1 MPAWCCRK
9 TFTHS
14 LNDTTNP
21 YPTVIAVGYTSIMP
35 TLIEWFAQTKNRFW
49 DMDGAYG
56 AQCWDLWAKYSMDM
70 YGMSIQDCI
79 TPTGYAGG
87 LYTSY
92 PVSARCEQVYERI
105 PANGYSPVA
114 GDVAIWGYGT
124 YTPYT
129 HVAIVAGNDGVKDGR
144 IYVITQNPD
153 ASALKWFTTVGLLG
167 YLHPRTM
174 SKPGVDNPTGD
185 NNQGHPDTGRGGAW
199 IHWQGDNL
207 YLHETDNS
215 GARTRIFYKTT
226 ANNFSEKASQGQ
238 PSGSQGQGHPSS
250 STSPENSYALY
261 VVGTVEAGLR
271 WDAVEAANLQGIGI
285 AQWSFGRRLQVLNAM
300 KSADPTGYA
309 TFKTSAPQIAAL
321 MESGGDFTRNLTQTE
336 ASAFKTWAARSESH
350 EGQRKQFAEDYVGY
364 PQEYD
369 DDKMQI
375 LWVTA
380 YHQSPANALKVPK
393 ASNLAQLKTNIL
405 STYPFQPYVS
415 RYNQAY
421 SLLTVWDGKSNP
433 PAF

>member
-1 MPAWCCRK
+1 MAI
-9 TFTHS
+9 S
-14 LNDTTNP
+14 LTQW
-21 YPTVIAVGYTSIMP
+21 IQ
-35 TLIEWFAQTKNRFW
+35 QTQGRYW

-105 PANGYSPVA
+105 PASGYSPVA

-129 HVAIVAGNDGVKDGR
+129 HVAIVAGNEGVKNNS
-144 IYVITQNPD
+144 IYIITQNPD
-153 ASALKWFTTVGLLG
+153 ASALKWFPIDGLLG

-174 SKPGVDNPTGD
+174 PKSDVDNPTGG
-185 NNQGHPDTGRGGAW
+185 NNQGHPDSARGGAW

-215 GARTRIFYKTT
+215 GSHTRIFYKTT

-238 PSGSQGQGHPSS
+238 PSDSQGQGYPSS

-261 VVGTVEAGLR
+261 VVGTVEAGLQ

-285 AQWSFGRRLQVLNAM
+285 AQWSFGRRLQVLNKM
-300 KSADPTGYA
+300 READPTGYA
-309 TFKTSAPQIAAL
+309 AFKSAAPEIAGL
-321 MESGGDFTRNLTQTE
+321 VESGGDFTRPLTSTE
-336 ASAFKTWAARSESH
+336 AAAFRTWAARSESH
-350 EGQRKQFAEDYVGY
+350 EGQRKQFAEDYAGY
-364 PQEYD
+364 PQEYG

-375 LWVTA
+375 LWMTA

-393 ASNLAQLKTNIL
+393 ALNLAQLKTNIL
-405 STYPFQPYVS
+405 NTYPFQPYVS

-421 SLLTVWDGKSNP
+421 SLLTVWDGTSNP

>member
-1 MPAWCCRK
+1 
-9 TFTHS
+9 
-14 LNDTTNP
+14 
-21 YPTVIAVGYTSIMP
+21 
-35 TLIEWFAQTKNRFW
+35 
-49 DMDGAYG
+49 MDGAYG

-105 PANGYSPVA
+105 PASGYSPVA

-129 HVAIVAGNDGVKDGR
+129 HTAIVAGNEGVKNNS
-144 IYVITQNPD
+144 IYIITQNPD
-153 ASALKWFTTVGLLG
+153 ASALKWFPIDGLLG

-174 SKPGVDNPTGD
+174 PKSDVDNPTGG
-185 NNQGHPDTGRGGAW
+185 NNQGYPDSARGGAW

-215 GARTRIFYKTT
+215 GSRTRIFRKTT
-226 ANNFSEKASQGQ
+226 ANNFFEKASQGQ
-238 PSGSQGQGHPSS
+238 PSDSQGQGHPSS

-261 VVGTVEAGLR
+261 VVGTVEAGLQ

-285 AQWSFGRRLQVLNAM
+285 AQWSFGRRLQVLNKM
-300 KSADPTGYA
+300 RDADPTGYA
-309 TFKTSAPQIAAL
+309 AFKSAAPEIAGL
-321 MESGGDFTRNLTQTE
+321 MESGGDFTRPLTSTE
-336 ASAFKTWAARSESH
+336 AAAFRTWAARSESH
-350 EGQRKQFAEDYVGY
+350 EGQRKQFAEDYAGY
-364 PQEYD
+364 PQEYG

-405 STYPFQPYVS
+405 NTYPFQPYVS

-421 SLLTVWDGKSNP
+421 SLLTVWDGTSNP

>member
-1 MPAWCCRK
+1 MAI
-9 TFTHS
+9 TFAQWI
-14 LNDTTNP
+14 D
-21 YPTVIAVGYTSIMP
+21 
-35 TLIEWFAQTKNRFW
+35 QTKNRYW

-70 YGMSIQDCI
+70 HGMSIQDCI

-92 PVSARCEQVYERI
+92 PVSARCGQVYERI

-129 HVAIVAGNDGVKDGR
+129 HVAIVAGDGVKDGN
-144 IYVITQNPD
+144 IHVITQNPD
-153 ASALKWFTTVGLLG
+153 ASALKWFPTAGLLG

-174 SKPGVDNPTGD
+174 PKPDVDNPTGD
-185 NNQGHPDTGRGGAW
+185 NNQGCPDTARGSAW

-207 YLHETDNS
+207 YLHETDNA

-226 ANNFSEKASQGQ
+226 ANNFSEKASQSQ
-238 PSGSQGQGHPSS
+238 PSDNNGQAHPS
-250 STSPENSYALY
+250 TSLSPKNSYALY
-261 VVGTVEAGLR
+261 VVGTVEAGLQ

-285 AQWSFGRRLQVLNAM
+285 AQWSFDRRLQVLNKM
-300 KSADPTGYA
+300 READPTGYGA
-309 TFKTSAPQIAAL
+309 FKASAPQIAAL
-321 MESGGDFTRNLTQTE
+321 MESGGSFTRNLTQGE
-336 ASAFKTWAARSESH
+336 AAAFRTWARRSESR
-350 EGQRKQFAEDYVGY
+350 EGQRRQFTQDYAGY
-364 PQEYD
+364 PHQYD

-380 YHQSPANALKVPK
+380 YHQSPAYALKVPR
-393 ASNLAQLKTNIL
+393 AANLAQLKANIL
-405 STYPFQPYVS
+405 GTYPFGLYAT

-421 SLLTVWDGKSNP
+421 SLLSVWDGTSNP

>member
-1 MPAWCCRK
+1 MAI
-9 TFTHS
+9 S
-14 LNDTTNP
+14 LTQW
-21 YPTVIAVGYTSIMP
+21 IQ
-35 TLIEWFAQTKNRFW
+35 QTQGRYW

-105 PANGYSPVA
+105 PASGYSPVA

-129 HVAIVAGNDGVKDGR
+129 HVAIVAGNEGVKNNS
-144 IYVITQNPD
+144 IYIITQNPD
-153 ASALKWFTTVGLLG
+153 ASALKWFPIDGLLG

-174 SKPGVDNPTGD
+174 PKSDVDNPTGD
-185 NNQGHPDTGRGGAW
+185 NNQGHPGSARGGAW

-207 YLHETDNS
+207 YLRETDNS
-215 GARTRIFYKTT
+215 GSRTRIFYKTT

-238 PSGSQGQGHPSS
+238 PSDSQGQGHPSR

-261 VVGTVEAGLR
+261 VVGTVEAGLQ

-285 AQWSFGRRLQVLNAM
+285 AQWSFGRRLQVLNKM
-300 KSADPTGYA
+300 READPTGYA
-309 TFKTSAPQIAAL
+309 AFKSAAPEIAGL
-321 MESGGDFTRNLTQTE
+321 MESGGDFTRPLTSTE
-336 ASAFKTWAARSESH
+336 AAAFRTWAARSESH
-350 EGQRKQFAEDYVGY
+350 EGQRKQFAEDYAGY
-364 PQEYD
+364 PQEYG

-393 ASNLAQLKTNIL
+393 ALNLAQLKTNIL
-405 STYPFQPYVS
+405 NTYPFQPYVS

-421 SLLTVWDGKSNP
+421 SLLTVWDGTSNP

>member
-1 MPAWCCRK
+1 MAI
-9 TFTHS
+9 S
-14 LNDTTNP
+14 LTQW
-21 YPTVIAVGYTSIMP
+21 IQ
-35 TLIEWFAQTKNRFW
+35 QTQGRYW

-105 PANGYSPVA
+105 PASGYSPVA

-129 HVAIVAGNDGVKDGR
+129 HVAIVAGNEGVKNNS
-144 IYVITQNPD
+144 IYIITQNPD
-153 ASALKWFTTVGLLG
+153 ASALKWFPIDGLLG

-174 SKPGVDNPTGD
+174 PKSDVDNPTGD
-185 NNQGHPDTGRGGAW
+185 NNQGHPDSARGGAW
-199 IHWQGDNL
+199 IHWQGDSL

-215 GARTRIFYKTT
+215 GSRTRIFYKTT

-238 PSGSQGQGHPSS
+238 PSDSQGQGHPSS
-250 STSPENSYALY
+250 SISPENSYALY
-261 VVGTVEAGLR
+261 VVGTVEAGLQ

-285 AQWSFGRRLQVLNAM
+285 AQWSFGRRLQVLNKM
-300 KSADPTGYA
+300 READPTGYA
-309 TFKTSAPQIAAL
+309 AFKSAAPEIAGL
-321 MESGGDFTRNLTQTE
+321 MESGGDFTRPLTSTE
-336 ASAFKTWAARSESH
+336 AAAFRTWAARSESH
-350 EGQRKQFAEDYVGY
+350 EGQRRQFAEDYAGY
-364 PQEYD
+364 PQEYG

-393 ASNLAQLKTNIL
+393 ALNLAQLKTNIL
-405 STYPFQPYVS
+405 NTYPFQPYVS

-421 SLLTVWDGKSNP
+421 SLLTVWDGTSNP

>member
-1 MPAWCCRK
+1 M
-9 TFTHS
+9 
-14 LNDTTNP
+14 
-21 YPTVIAVGYTSIMP
+21 
-35 TLIEWFAQTKNRFW
+35 
-49 DMDGAYG
+49 
-56 AQCWDLWAKYSMDM
+56 
-70 YGMSIQDCI
+70 
-79 TPTGYAGG
+79 
-87 LYTSY
+87 
-92 PVSARCEQVYERI
+92 
-105 PANGYSPVA
+105 
-114 GDVAIWGYGT
+114 
-124 YTPYT
+124 
-129 HVAIVAGNDGVKDGR
+129 
-144 IYVITQNPD
+144 
-153 ASALKWFTTVGLLG
+153 
-167 YLHPRTM
+167 
-174 SKPGVDNPTGD
+174 
-185 NNQGHPDTGRGGAW
+185 
-199 IHWQGDNL
+199 
-207 YLHETDNS
+207 
-215 GARTRIFYKTT
+215 
-226 ANNFSEKASQGQ
+226 
-238 PSGSQGQGHPSS
+238 
-250 STSPENSYALY
+250 
-261 VVGTVEAGLR
+261 VGTVESGLR

-350 EGQRKQFAEDYVGY
+350 EGQRKQFAEDCAGY
-364 PQEYD
+364 PQEYE

-405 STYPFQPYVS
+405 STYPFQPYTS

>member
-1 MPAWCCRK
+1 MAI
-9 TFTHS
+9 TF
-14 LNDTTNP
+14 NDW
-21 YPTVIAVGYTSIMP
+21 IR
-35 TLIEWFAQTKNRFW
+35 QTQGRYW

-87 LYTSY
+87 LYTAY
-92 PVSARCEQVYERI
+92 PVSARCGQVYERI
-105 PANGYSPVA
+105 PAGGYTPVA

-153 ASALKWFTTVGLLG
+153 ASALKWFTTAGLLG

-174 SKPGVDNPTGD
+174 PKPGEDNPTGG
-185 NNQGHPDTGRGGAW
+185 NNQGNPGAGRGGAW

-215 GARTRIFYKTT
+215 GARTRVFYKTT
-226 ANNFSEKASQGQ
+226 ANNFSEKAPQGQ
-238 PSGSQGQGHPSS
+238 PSDSQGQGRPSS

-261 VVGTVEAGLR
+261 AVGTVESSLR

-285 AQWSFGRRLQVLNAM
+285 AQWSFGRRLQVLNTM

-336 ASAFKTWAARSESH
+336 ASAFKTWAARSESR
-350 EGQRKQFAEDYVGY
+350 EGQRRQFAEDCAGY
-364 PQEYD
+364 PQEYE

-375 LWVTA
+375 LWMTA

-393 ASNLAQLKTNIL
+393 ASNLDQLKTNIL
-405 STYPFQPYVS
+405 STYPFQPYTS

>member
-1 MPAWCCRK
+1 MAI
-9 TFTHS
+9 TF
-14 LNDTTNP
+14 DKW
-21 YPTVIAVGYTSIMP
+21 IK
-35 TLIEWFAQTKNRFW
+35 QTQGRYW

-70 YGMSIQDCI
+70 YGMSLQDCI

-92 PVSARCEQVYERI
+92 PVSSRCEQVYERI
-105 PANGYSPVA
+105 PASGYSPVA

-129 HVAIVAGNDGVKDGR
+129 HVAIVAGNEGVKNNS
-144 IYVITQNPD
+144 IYIITQNPD
-153 ASALKWFTTVGLLG
+153 ASALKWFPIDGLLG

-174 SKPGVDNPTGD
+174 PKPDVDNPTGD
-185 NNQGHPDTGRGGAW
+185 NNQGHPDSARGGAW

-215 GARTRIFYKTT
+215 GSHTRIFYKTT

-238 PSGSQGQGHPSS
+238 PSDSQGQGYPSR

-261 VVGTVEAGLR
+261 VIGTVESSLQ
-271 WDAVEAANLQGIGI
+271 WDAVEAANFQGIGI
-285 AQWSFGRRLQVLNAM
+285 AQWSFGRRLQVLNKM
-300 KSADPTGYA
+300 READPTGYA
-309 TFKTSAPQIAAL
+309 AFKTSAPQIAAL
-321 MESGGDFTRNLTQTE
+321 MESGGDFTRPLTSTE
-336 ASAFKTWAARSESH
+336 AAAFQTWAQRSESH
-350 EGQRKQFAEDYVGY
+350 EGQRKQFTEDYASY
-364 PQEYD
+364 PQQYD

-393 ASNLAQLKTNIL
+393 ASNLAQLKNNIL
-405 STYPFQPYVS
+405 NTYPFQPYVS

-421 SLLTVWDGKSNP
+421 SLLTVWDGTSNP

>member
-1 MPAWCCRK
+1 MAI
-9 TFTHS
+9 TFAQWI
-14 LNDTTNP
+14 D
-21 YPTVIAVGYTSIMP
+21 
-35 TLIEWFAQTKNRFW
+35 QTKNRYW

-92 PVSARCEQVYERI
+92 PVSARCGQVYERI
-105 PANGYSPVA
+105 PASGYSPVA

-153 ASALKWFTTVGLLG
+153 ASALKWFPTAGLLG
-167 YLHPRTM
+167 YLHPRSM
-174 SKPGVDNPTGD
+174 PKPDVNNPTGD
-185 NNQGHPDTGRGGAW
+185 NNQGTPDTGRGGAW
-199 IHWQGDNL
+199 IHYQGDNL
-207 YLHETDNS
+207 YLHETDNT
-215 GARTRIFYKTT
+215 GARTRVFYKTT

-238 PSGSQGQGHPSS
+238 PSDSQGQGHPSS
-250 STSPENSYALY
+250 STNAENSYALY
-261 VVGTVEAGLR
+261 VVGSVESSLR

-285 AQWSFGRRLQVLNAM
+285 AQWSFGRRLQVLNKMRA
-300 KSADPTGYA
+300 ADPTGYA
-309 TFKTSAPQIAAL
+309 AFKNAAPEIAGL
-321 MESGGDFTRNLTQTE
+321 MELGGDFTRPLTSTE
-336 ASAFKTWAARSESH
+336 AAAFRTWARRGESH
-350 EGQRKQFAEDYVGY
+350 EGQRKQFAEDYASY

-393 ASNLAQLKTNIL
+393 ASNLAQLKANIL
-405 STYPFQPYVS
+405 NTYPFGPYTN

-421 SLLTVWDGKSNP
+421 SLLSVWDGKSNP

>member
-1 MPAWCCRK
+1 MAI
-9 TFTHS
+9 TFTQWI
-14 LNDTTNP
+14 D
-21 YPTVIAVGYTSIMP
+21 
-35 TLIEWFAQTKNRFW
+35 QTKNRFW

-70 YGMSIQDCI
+70 YGMSLQDCI

-129 HVAIVAGNDGVKDGR
+129 HVAIVAGNDGVKNNS
-144 IYVITQNPD
+144 IYIITQNPD
-153 ASALKWFTTVGLLG
+153 ASALKWFPIDGLLG

-174 SKPGVDNPTGD
+174 PKSDVDNPTGD
-185 NNQGHPDTGRGGAW
+185 NNQGHPDSARGGAW

-215 GARTRIFYKTT
+215 GSHTRIFYKTT

-238 PSGSQGQGHPSS
+238 PSDSQGQGHPSS

-261 VVGTVEAGLR
+261 VIGTVESGLR

-285 AQWSFGRRLQVLNAM
+285 AQWSFGRRLQVLNKM
-300 KSADPTGYA
+300 READPTGYA
-309 TFKTSAPQIAAL
+309 AFKSTAPEIAGL
-321 MESGGDFTRNLTQTE
+321 MESGGDFARPLTSTE
-336 ASAFKTWAARSESH
+336 AAAFQTWAARGESH
-350 EGQRKQFAEDYVGY
+350 EGQRKQFAEDYAGY
-364 PQEYD
+364 PQEYG

-405 STYPFQPYVS
+405 NTYPFQPYVS

-421 SLLTVWDGKSNP
+421 SLLTVWDGTSNP

>member
-1 MPAWCCRK
+1 MAI
-9 TFTHS
+9 TFTQWI
-14 LNDTTNP
+14 D
-21 YPTVIAVGYTSIMP
+21 
-35 TLIEWFAQTKNRFW
+35 QTKNRFW

-105 PANGYSPVA
+105 SANGYSPVA

-124 YTPYT
+124 YTTYT
-129 HVAIVAGNDGVKDGR
+129 HVAIVAADGVQNGN

-153 ASALKWFTTVGLLG
+153 ASALKWFPTTGLLG
-167 YLHPRTM
+167 YLHPRAM
-174 SKPGVDNPTGD
+174 PKPDVNNPTGD
-185 NNQGHPDTGRGGAW
+185 NNQGNHDTSLGGAW

-215 GARTRIFYKTT
+215 VARTRIFYRTT
-226 ANNFSEKASQGQ
+226 ANNFFEKAAQSQ
-238 PSGSQGQGHPSS
+238 PSDSQGQGHPSS
-250 STSPENSYALY
+250 SASAENSYALY

-285 AQWSFGRRLQVLNAM
+285 AQWSFSRRLQVLNTM
-300 KSADPTGYA
+300 KTVDPTGYTA
-309 TFKTSAPQIAAL
+309 FKTAAPQIAAL
-321 MESGGDFTRNLTQTE
+321 MESGGEFTRNLTQAE
-336 ASAFKTWAARSESH
+336 ATAFQTWARRGESH
-350 EGQRKQFAEDYVGY
+350 EGQRRQFAEDYAGY

-380 YHQSPANALKVPK
+380 YHQSPANALKIPK
-393 ASNLAQLKTNIL
+393 ASNLAQLKANIL
-405 STYPFQPYVS
+405 NTYPFQPYGN

-421 SLLTVWDGKSNP
+421 SLLSVWDGKSNP

>member
-1 MPAWCCRK
+1 MAI
-9 TFTHS
+9 TFS
-14 LNDTTNP
+14 QWID
-21 YPTVIAVGYTSIMP
+21 
-35 TLIEWFAQTKNRFW
+35 QTKNRYW

-105 PANGYSPVA
+105 PVDGYSPVA

-129 HVAIVAGNDGVKDGR
+129 HVAIVAGDGVKDGR
-144 IYVITQNPD
+144 VYVITQNPD
-153 ASALKWFTTVGLLG
+153 ASALKWFPVDGLLG
-167 YLHPRTM
+167 YLHPRAM
-174 SKPGVDNPTGD
+174 PKPDVDNPTGD
-185 NNQGHPDTGRGGAW
+185 NNQGHTDTARGGAW

-215 GARTRIFYKTT
+215 GARIRIFYKTT

-238 PSGSQGQGHPSS
+238 PSDDNGQAHPSTS
-250 STSPENSYALY
+250 VSPENSYALY
-261 VVGTVEAGLR
+261 VVGTVESSLR

-285 AQWSFGRRLQVLNAM
+285 AQWSFGRRLQVLNKM
-300 KSADPTGYA
+300 READPTGYTA
-309 TFKTSAPQIAAL
+309 FKSAAPEIAGL
-321 MESGGDFTRNLTQTE
+321 MELGGDFTRPLTSTE
-336 ASAFKTWAARSESH
+336 ATAFQAWAARSESH
-350 EGQRKQFAEDYVGY
+350 EGQRKQFAEDYVAY

-393 ASNLAQLKTNIL
+393 ASNLAQLKDNIL
-405 STYPFQPYVS
+405 ATYPFQPYVS

-421 SLLTVWDGKSNP
+421 SLLSVWDGKSNP

>member
-1 MPAWCCRK
+1 MAI
-9 TFTHS
+9 TFS
-14 LNDTTNP
+14 QWVD
-21 YPTVIAVGYTSIMP
+21 
-35 TLIEWFAQTKNRFW
+35 QTKNRFW

-70 YGMSIQDCI
+70 YGMSVQDCI

-87 LYTSY
+87 LYALY

-105 PANGYSPVA
+105 PADGHSPVA

-129 HVAIVAGNDGVKDGR
+129 HVAIVAGDGVKDGQ
-144 IYVITQNPD
+144 IYVMTQNPD
-153 ASALKWFTTVGLLG
+153 ASALKWFPTAGLLG

-174 SKPGVDNPTGD
+174 PEPDVDNPTGD
-185 NNQGHPDTGRGGAW
+185 NNHGYPDAGRGGAW

-215 GARTRIFYKTT
+215 GASTRVFYRTT
-226 ANNFSEKASQGQ
+226 ANNFSEKAPLGQ

-250 STSPENSYALY
+250 SVSAKNPYALY

-271 WDAVEAANLQGIGI
+271 WNAVEAANLQGIGI

-300 KSADPTGYA
+300 KTADPTGYA
-309 TFKTSAPQIAAL
+309 AFKTAAPQIAAL
-321 MESGGDFTRNLTQTE
+321 MESGGEFTRNLTQAE
-336 ASAFKTWAARSESH
+336 AIAFQTWAARSESH
-350 EGQRKQFAEDYVGY
+350 EGQRKQFAEDYAGY
-364 PQEYD
+364 PRQYD
-369 DDKMQI
+369 DDGMQI

-393 ASNLAQLKTNIL
+393 ANSLAGLRDNIL
-405 STYPFQPYVS
+405 GTYPFQPYS
-415 RYNQAY
+415 NRYNQAY
-421 SLLTVWDGKSNP
+421 SLLSVWDGKSNP

>member
-1 MPAWCCRK
+1 MAI
-9 TFTHS
+9 TF
-14 LNDTTNP
+14 DKW
-21 YPTVIAVGYTSIMP
+21 IK
-35 TLIEWFAQTKNRFW
+35 QTQGRYW

-105 PANGYSPVA
+105 PASGYSPVA

-129 HVAIVAGNDGVKDGR
+129 HVAIVAGDGVKDGR

-167 YLHPRTM
+167 YLHPRSM
-174 SKPGVDNPTGD
+174 PKPDVDNPTGD
-185 NNQGHPDTGRGGAW
+185 NNQGHPDSARSGAW

-215 GARTRIFYKTT
+215 GSHTRIFYKTT

-238 PSGSQGQGHPSS
+238 PSDSQGQGHPSS

-261 VVGTVEAGLR
+261 VVGTVESSLQ

-285 AQWSFGRRLQVLNAM
+285 AQWSFGRRLQVLNKM
-300 KSADPTGYA
+300 READPTGYA
-309 TFKTSAPQIAAL
+309 AFKIAAPEIAGL
-321 MESGGDFTRNLTQTE
+321 MESGGDFTRPLTSAE
-336 ASAFKTWAARSESH
+336 AAAFRTWAARSESH

>member
-1 MPAWCCRK
+1 MAI
-9 TFTHS
+9 S
-14 LNDTTNP
+14 LTQW
-21 YPTVIAVGYTSIMP
+21 IQ
-35 TLIEWFAQTKNRFW
+35 QTQGRYW

-105 PANGYSPVA
+105 PASGYSPVA

-129 HVAIVAGNDGVKDGR
+129 HVAIVAGNEGVKNNS
-144 IYVITQNPD
+144 IYIITQNPD
-153 ASALKWFTTVGLLG
+153 ASALKWFPIDGLLG

-174 SKPGVDNPTGD
+174 PKSDVDNPTGD
-185 NNQGHPDTGRGGAW
+185 NNQGHPDSARGGAW

-215 GARTRIFYKTT
+215 GSRTRIFYKTT

-238 PSGSQGQGHPSS
+238 PSDSQGQGHPSS
-250 STSPENSYALY
+250 SISPKNSYALY
-261 VVGTVEAGLR
+261 VVGTVEAGLQ

-285 AQWSFGRRLQVLNAM
+285 AQWSFGRRLQVLNKM
-300 KSADPTGYA
+300 READPTGYA
-309 TFKTSAPQIAAL
+309 AFKSAAPEIAGL
-321 MESGGDFTRNLTQTE
+321 MESGGDFTRPLTSTE
-336 ASAFKTWAARSESH
+336 AAAFRTWAARSESH
-350 EGQRKQFAEDYVGY
+350 EGQRKQFAEDYAGY
-364 PQEYD
+364 PQEYG

-405 STYPFQPYVS
+405 NTYPFRPYVS

-421 SLLTVWDGKSNP
+421 SLLTVWDGRSNP

>member
-1 MPAWCCRK
+1 MAI
-9 TFTHS
+9 TF
-14 LNDTTNP
+14 NDW
-21 YPTVIAVGYTSIMP
+21 VK
-35 TLIEWFAQTKNRFW
+35 QTQGRFW

-105 PANGYSPVA
+105 PASGYSPVA
-114 GDVAIWGYGT
+114 GDVAIWGYST

-129 HVAIVAGNDGVKDGR
+129 HVAIVAGNDGVKNNS
-144 IYVITQNPD
+144 IYIITQNPD
-153 ASALKWFTTVGLLG
+153 ASALKWFPIDGLLG
-167 YLHPRTM
+167 YLHPRAM
-174 SKPGVDNPTGD
+174 PKPGVDNPTGD
-185 NNQGHPDTGRGGAW
+185 NNQGHPDSARGGAW

-215 GARTRIFYKTT
+215 GSHTRIFYKTT

-238 PSGSQGQGHPSS
+238 PSDSQGQGHPSR

-261 VVGTVEAGLR
+261 VIGTVESSLQ

-285 AQWSFGRRLQVLNAM
+285 AQWSFGRRLQVLNKM
-300 KSADPTGYA
+300 READPTGYA
-309 TFKTSAPQIAAL
+309 AFKTSAPQIAAL
-321 MESGGDFTRNLTQTE
+321 MESGGDFPRPLTSTE
-336 ASAFKTWAARSESH
+336 AAAFQAWAQRSESH
-350 EGQRKQFAEDYVGY
+350 EGQRKQFTEDYASY
-364 PQEYD
+364 PQQYD

-405 STYPFQPYVS
+405 NTYPFQPYVS

-421 SLLTVWDGKSNP
+421 SLLTVWDGRSNP

>member
-1 MPAWCCRK
+1 M
-9 TFTHS
+9 
-14 LNDTTNP
+14 
-21 YPTVIAVGYTSIMP
+21 GYTSIMP
-35 TLIEWFAQTKNRFW
+35 TLDEWFDQTENRWW

-87 LYTSY
+87 LYTAY
-92 PVSARCEQVYERI
+92 PVSTRCEQVYERI
-105 PANGYSPVA
+105 PASGYSPVR

-129 HVAIVAGNDGVKDGR
+129 HVAIVAGDGVKDSR
-144 IYVITQNPD
+144 VYVITQNPD
-153 ASALKWFTTVGLLG
+153 ASALKWFPIDGLLG
-167 YLHPRTM
+167 YLHPRSM
-174 SKPGVDNPTGD
+174 PKPDEDNPTGN
-185 NNQGHPDTGRGGAW
+185 NNQGRPDTGRGGAW

-215 GARTRIFYKTT
+215 GTKTRIFYKTT
-226 ANNFSEKASQGQ
+226 ANNFSEKAPQGQ
-238 PSGSQGQGHPSS
+238 PSEDNGQAHPS
-250 STSPENSYALY
+250 TSVSPKNSYALY

-300 KSADPTGYA
+300 KAADPTGYNA
-309 TFKTSAPQIAAL
+309 FKSSAPEIAAL
-321 MESGGDFTRNLTQTE
+321 MESGGTFTRNLTQAE
-336 ASAFKTWAARSESH
+336 ANAFQTWAARSESH
-350 EGQRKQFAEDYVGY
+350 EGQRKQFAEDYEEY
-364 PQEYD
+364 PQEYE

-393 ASNLAQLKTNIL
+393 ASNLAQLKNNIL
-405 STYPFQPYVS
+405 STYPFQPYS
-415 RYNQAY
+415 NRYNQAY
-421 SLLTVWDGKSNP
+421 SLLSVWDGKSNP

>member
-1 MPAWCCRK
+1 MAI
-9 TFTHS
+9 S
-14 LNDTTNP
+14 LTQW
-21 YPTVIAVGYTSIMP
+21 IQ
-35 TLIEWFAQTKNRFW
+35 QTQGRYW

-105 PANGYSPVA
+105 PASGYSPVA

-129 HVAIVAGNDGVKDGR
+129 HVAIVAGNEGVKNNS
-144 IYVITQNPD
+144 IYIITQNPD
-153 ASALKWFTTVGLLG
+153 ASALKWFPIDGLLG

-174 SKPGVDNPTGD
+174 PKSDVDNPTGD
-185 NNQGHPDTGRGGAW
+185 NNQGHPDSARGGAW

-215 GARTRIFYKTT
+215 GSRTRIFYKTT

-238 PSGSQGQGHPSS
+238 PSDSQGQGHPSS
-250 STSPENSYALY
+250 SISPENSYALY
-261 VVGTVEAGLR
+261 VVGTVEAGLQ

-285 AQWSFGRRLQVLNAM
+285 AQWSFGRRLQVLNKM
-300 KSADPTGYA
+300 READPTGYA
-309 TFKTSAPQIAAL
+309 AFKSAAPEIAGL
-321 MESGGDFTRNLTQTE
+321 MESGGDFTRPLTSTE
-336 ASAFKTWAARSESH
+336 AAAFRTWAARSESH
-350 EGQRKQFAEDYVGY
+350 EGQRKQFAEDYAGY
-364 PQEYD
+364 PQEYG

-393 ASNLAQLKTNIL
+393 ALNLAQLKTNIL
-405 STYPFQPYVS
+405 NTYPFQPYVS

-421 SLLTVWDGKSNP
+421 SLLTVWDGTSNP

>member
-1 MPAWCCRK
+1 MAISFEQW
-9 TFTHS
+9 
-14 LNDTTNP
+14 
-21 YPTVIAVGYTSIMP
+21 IG
-35 TLIEWFAQTKNRFW
+35 QTKNRFW

-92 PVSARCEQVYERI
+92 PVSSRCEQTYERI

-129 HVAIVAGNDGVKDGR
+129 HVAIIAGNEGIKNNS
-144 IYVITQNPD
+144 IYIITQNPD
-153 ASALKWFTTVGLLG
+153 ASALKWFPIDGLLG

-174 SKPGVDNPTGD
+174 PKPDVDNPTGD
-185 NNQGHPDTGRGGAW
+185 NNQGHPDTARGGAW

-238 PSGSQGQGHPSS
+238 PSESQGQGHPSS
-250 STSPENSYALY
+250 SVSAENSYALY
-261 VVGTVEAGLR
+261 VIGTVESSLR

-300 KSADPTGYA
+300 KAADPTGYMA
-309 TFKTSAPQIAAL
+309 FKASAPQSL
-321 MESGGDFTRNLTQTE
+321 WRVGESLHETSHKQKRKHSRHGRHVVNPMRVSANSSRKTMQDTRK
-336 ASAFKTWAARSESH
+336 SM
-350 EGQRKQFAEDYVGY
+350 
-364 PQEYD
+364 
-369 DDKMQI
+369 KMI
-375 LWVTA
+375 
-380 YHQSPANALKVPK
+380 KC
-393 ASNLAQLKTNIL
+393 
-405 STYPFQPYVS
+405 
-415 RYNQAY
+415 
-421 SLLTVWDGKSNP
+421 KSYG
-433 PAF
+433 

>member
-1 MPAWCCRK
+1 MAI
-9 TFTHS
+9 TF
-14 LNDTTNP
+14 NQWID
-21 YPTVIAVGYTSIMP
+21 
-35 TLIEWFAQTKNRFW
+35 QTKNRFW

-92 PVSARCEQVYERI
+92 PVSARCGQVYERI
-105 PANGYSPVA
+105 PASGYQPVA

-174 SKPGVDNPTGD
+174 PKPDVDNPTGD
-185 NNQGHPDTGRGGAW
+185 NNQGDLNAKLGGAW

-238 PSGSQGQGHPSS
+238 PSDSQGQGHPSS

-261 VVGTVEAGLR
+261 VVGTVESSLR

-285 AQWSFGRRLQVLNAM
+285 AQWSFDRRLQVLNAM

-309 TFKTSAPQIAAL
+309 TFKTSAPQISAL

-350 EGQRKQFAEDYVGY
+350 EGQRKQFAEDYAGY
-364 PQEYD
+364 PQEYE

-405 STYPFQPYVS
+405 STYPFQPYTS

>member
-1 MPAWCCRK
+1 MAI
-9 TFTHS
+9 TFTQWI
-14 LNDTTNP
+14 D
-21 YPTVIAVGYTSIMP
+21 
-35 TLIEWFAQTKNRFW
+35 QTKNRFW

-92 PVSARCEQVYERI
+92 PVSARCERVYERI
-105 PANGYSPVA
+105 PASGYQPVA

-153 ASALKWFTTVGLLG
+153 VSALKWFTTVGLLG

-174 SKPGVDNPTGD
+174 PKPDVDNPTGD
-185 NNQGHPDTGRGGAW
+185 NNQGNPDTEREGAW

-207 YLHETDNS
+207 YLHETDNR

-238 PSGSQGQGHPSS
+238 PSDSQGQGHPSS

-261 VVGTVEAGLR
+261 VIGTVESSLR
-271 WDAVEAANLQGIGI
+271 WDAVEADNRQGIGI
-285 AQWSFGRRLQVLNAM
+285 AQWSFGRRLQVLNKM
-300 KSADPTGYA
+300 RGSDPTGYA
-309 TFKTSAPQIAAL
+309 AFKNAAPEIAGL
-321 MESGGDFTRNLTQTE
+321 MELGGDFTRPLTSAE
-336 ASAFKTWAARSESH
+336 AAAFQTWAARSESH
-350 EGQRKQFAEDYVGY
+350 EGQRRQFAEDYAAY

-405 STYPFQPYVS
+405 ATYPFQPYVS

-421 SLLTVWDGKSNP
+421 SLLSVWDGKSNP

>member
-1 MPAWCCRK
+1 MAI
-9 TFTHS
+9 TF
-14 LNDTTNP
+14 NQWID
-21 YPTVIAVGYTSIMP
+21 
-35 TLIEWFAQTKNRFW
+35 QTKNRFW

-105 PANGYSPVA
+105 PASGYSPVA

-129 HVAIVAGNDGVKDGR
+129 HVAIVAGNEGVKNNS
-144 IYVITQNPD
+144 IYIITQNPD
-153 ASALKWFTTVGLLG
+153 ASALKWFPIDGLLG

-174 SKPGVDNPTGD
+174 PKPDVDNPTGD
-185 NNQGHPDTGRGGAW
+185 NNQGHPDSARGGAW
-199 IHWQGDNL
+199 IHWQGDSL

-215 GARTRIFYKTT
+215 GSHTRIFYKTT

-238 PSGSQGQGHPSS
+238 PSDSQGQGHPSS
-250 STSPENSYALY
+250 SISPENSYALY
-261 VVGTVEAGLR
+261 VVGTVESGLQ

-285 AQWSFGRRLQVLNAM
+285 AQWSFGRRLQVLNKM
-300 KSADPTGYA
+300 READPTGYA
-309 TFKTSAPQIAAL
+309 AFKNAAPEIAGL
-321 MESGGDFTRNLTQTE
+321 MESGGDFTRPLTSTE
-336 ASAFKTWAARSESH
+336 AAAFRTWAARSESH
-350 EGQRKQFAEDYVGY
+350 EGQRKQFAEDYAGY
-364 PQEYD
+364 PQEYG

-393 ASNLAQLKTNIL
+393 ALNLAQLKTNIL
-405 STYPFQPYVS
+405 NTYPFQPYVS

-421 SLLTVWDGKSNP
+421 SLLTVWDGTSNP

>member
-1 MPAWCCRK
+1 MAI
-9 TFTHS
+9 TF
-14 LNDTTNP
+14 NDW
-21 YPTVIAVGYTSIMP
+21 IK
-35 TLIEWFAQTKNRFW
+35 QTQGRFW

-87 LYTSY
+87 LYTAY

-153 ASALKWFTTVGLLG
+153 ASALKWFPTDGLLG

-174 SKPGVDNPTGD
+174 PKPDVDNSTGD
-185 NNQGHPDTGRGGAW
+185 NNQGYPDTERGGAW

-238 PSGSQGQGHPSS
+238 PSDSQGQGHPSS

-261 VVGTVEAGLR
+261 VVGTVESSLQ

-285 AQWSFGRRLQVLNAM
+285 AQWSFGRRLQVLNKM
-300 KSADPTGYA
+300 READPTGYA
-309 TFKTSAPQIAAL
+309 AFKSAAPEIAGL
-321 MESGGDFTRNLTQTE
+321 MELGGDFTRPLTPIE
-336 ASAFKTWAARSESH
+336 AAAFQTWARRSESH
-350 EGQRKQFAEDYVGY
+350 EGQRKQFAEDYVSY

-405 STYPFQPYVS
+405 STYPFQPYAN

-421 SLLTVWDGKSNP
+421 SLLTVWDGRSNP

>member
-1 MPAWCCRK
+1 MAI
-9 TFTHS
+9 TF
-14 LNDTTNP
+14 NQWID
-21 YPTVIAVGYTSIMP
+21 
-35 TLIEWFAQTKNRFW
+35 QTKNRFW

-92 PVSARCEQVYERI
+92 PVSARCGQTYERI
-105 PANGYSPVA
+105 PASGYSPVA

-129 HVAIVAGNDGVKDGR
+129 HVAIVAADGMQNGN

-153 ASALKWFTTVGLLG
+153 ASALKWFPTAGLLG

-174 SKPGVDNPTGD
+174 PKPGVNNPTGD
-185 NNQGHPDTGRGGAW
+185 NNQGNPGTSRRGAW

-207 YLHETDNS
+207 YLYETDNS

-226 ANNFSEKASQGQ
+226 ANNFSEKAPLGQ

-250 STSPENSYALY
+250 SANAENSYALY
-261 VVGTVEAGLR
+261 TVGTVEAGLR
-271 WDAVEAANLQGIGI
+271 WNAVEAANLQGIGI

-300 KSADPTGYA
+300 KTVDPTGYA
-309 TFKTSAPQIAAL
+309 AFKTAAPQIAAL
-321 MESGGDFTRNLTQTE
+321 MESGGEFTRNLTQAE
-336 ASAFKTWAARSESH
+336 ATAFQTWARRGESH
-350 EGQRKQFAEDYVGY
+350 EGQRKQFAEDYAGY

-405 STYPFQPYVS
+405 NTYPFQPYIS

-421 SLLTVWDGKSNP
+421 SLLTVWDGRSNP